1 MSDDLW
7 SRALALPPAQR
18 AELAHALMDSLYEE
32 VDWDTGPGWH
42 VVPDPEISGVPPAVA
57 SRSPRS
63 GSSSTADVVQL
74 EQRRSNP
81 KRA

>member
-42 VVPDPEISGVPPAVA
+42 IVPDPVISEPEISGVPPTVA
-57 SRSPRS
+57 EIV
-63 GSSSTADVVQL
+63 DL
-74 EQRRSNP
+74 DQRRSNP

>member
-42 VVPDPEISGVPPAVA
+42 IEPDPEISGVPPAVT
-57 SRSPRS
+57 SR
-63 GSSSTADVVQL
+63 GNGEVVQL
-74 EQRRSNP
+74 AQRRTNP
-81 KRA
+81 RRA

>member
-42 VVPDPEISGVPPAVA
+42 VVPDPEISGVPPSVA
-57 SRSPRS
+57 EI
-63 GSSSTADVVQL
+63 VQL
-74 EQRRSNP
+74 DQRRSNP

>member
-42 VVPDPEISGVPPAVA
+42 IEPDPEISGVPPTVA
-57 SRSPRS
+57 EIVDLDR
-63 GSSSTADVVQL
+63 
-74 EQRRSNP
+74 RRSNP

>member
-1 MSDDLW
+1 MSDDLL

-42 VVPDPEISGVPPAVA
+42 IVPDPEISGVPPAVG
-57 SRSPRS
+57 PR
-63 GSSSTADVVQL
+63 GEVVPL
-74 EQRRSNP
+74 DQRRSAP

>member
-42 VVPDPEISGVPPAVA
+42 IEPDPEISGVPPAVA
-57 SRSPRS
+57 
-63 GSSSTADVVQL
+63 DIVQL
-74 EQRRSNP
+74 DQRSSNP

>member
-7 SRALALPPAQR
+7 FRALALPPAQR

-42 VVPDPEISGVPPAVA
+42 IEPDPEISGVPPAVG
-57 SRSPRS
+57 PR
-63 GSSSTADVVQL
+63 GSADVVQL
-74 EQRRSNP
+74 AQHRSSP